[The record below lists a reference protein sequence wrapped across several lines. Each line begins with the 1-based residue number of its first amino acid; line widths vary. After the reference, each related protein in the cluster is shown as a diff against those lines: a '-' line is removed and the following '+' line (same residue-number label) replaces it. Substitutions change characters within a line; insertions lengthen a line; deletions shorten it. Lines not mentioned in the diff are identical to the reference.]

1 MDYQHIRTELENGI
15 ATIVLNR
22 KPLNVLNIAM
32 MEEINNALKEFMKD
46 HVKLL
51 IFRANGKAF
60 SAGVEVAEHMGDQAE
75 KMIKVFHGM
84 FRLMDKLSVLSIA
97 VINGTALGGGCELAI
112 YCDMAIASEKATLGQ
127 PEIQVGVFP
136 PIAALVMSRIMG
148 RKKAMELLLSGDIIS
163 AQEAMNLGLIN
174 KVVPHQDLEAETA
187 AFIKKFS
194 KNSSIVLKL
203 TRSAFLEGTLEK
215 QEKDLISIEDI
226 YFKKL
231 MKTHDAQEGLQSF
244 IDKRKPSWQ
253 DR

>member
-1 MDYQHIRTELENGI
+1 
-15 ATIVLNR
+15 
-22 KPLNVLNIAM
+22 
-32 MEEINNALKEFMKD
+32 
-46 HVKLL
+46 
-51 IFRANGKAF
+51 
-60 SAGVEVAEHMGDQAE
+60 
-75 KMIKVFHGM
+75 
-84 FRLMDKLSVLSIA
+84 MDKLSVPSIA
-97 VINGTALGGGCELAI
+97 VINGAALGGGCELAI
-112 YCDMAIASEKATLGQ
+112 YCDMSIASEKATLGQ

-136 PIAALVMSRIMG
+136 PIGALVMSRIMG

-174 KVVPHQDLEAETA
+174 KVVPHQDLEAEAA
-187 AFIKKFS
+187 AFIRKFS
-194 KNSSIVLKL
+194 KNSCIVLEL

-231 MKTHDAQEGLQSF
+231 MKTHDAQEGLQAF